1 MVQEGGRVRERD
13 SGGTEVKSVSQ
24 HAIGKQRRFFA
35 FSSAFSVSFVSFSL
49 FAFGEQQINSLHS
62 QPERIS
68 DPESVRKTMLMIYE
82 IAIFKEYAKI
92 SQAIFLI
99 L

>member
-1 MVQEGGRVRERD
+1 MWAEGGI
-13 SGGTEVKSVSQ
+13 EVKSVSQ

-49 FAFGEQQINSLHS
+49 FVFGEQQINSLHS

-68 DPESVRKTMLMIYE
+68 DSDSESVRKTMLMIYE
-82 IAIFKEYAKI
+82 IEIFKEYAKI
-92 SQAIFLI
+92 LQAISLI

>member
-1 MVQEGGRVRERD
+1 MQERGEERERGRG

-68 DPESVRKTMLMIYE
+68 DSESSRCEKLC
-82 IAIFKEYAKI
+82 
-92 SQAIFLI
+92 
-99 L
+99 

>member
-1 MVQEGGRVRERD
+1 MWAEGGI
-13 SGGTEVKSVSQ
+13 EVKSVSQ

-49 FAFGEQQINSLHS
+49 FVFGEQQINSLHS

-68 DPESVRKTMLMIYE
+68 DSESVRKTMLMIYE
-82 IAIFKEYAKI
+82 IEIFKEYAKI
-92 SQAIFLI
+92 LQAISLI